1 MKNRLFPA
9 ALAAAILLVGG
20 SQLASA
26 ADTKAV
32 APQQAASKSKTN
44 QSESVA
50 KTKAAATPKLVD
62 INSAKIAE
70 LKNLPGIS
78 DAEAAKIIAGRPYP
92 TKAHLVTRNILDNS
106 VYDSLKQLVVAR
118 QPNKDAAKNA
128 ALYSKKK

>member
-20 SQLASA
+20 SQLAFA
-26 ADTKAV
+26 ADTKVA
-32 APQQAASKSKTN
+32 APQQAASKSKAN
-44 QSESVA
+44 
-50 KTKAAATPKLVD
+50 KTTVTATAKLVD

-70 LKNLPGIS
+70 LKNLPGVS